1 MLSMFTST
9 GWLGSRAAA
18 TISWSPFCGL
28 LSGSSEM
35 TGPLQ
40 DLGSTIT
47 RYEGLKLEATVST
60 KHGDVLSK
68 KNQTLRRSLVMQV
81 YITKQSSK
89 KTSKILAYVLLIYYI
104 WTSNLL
110 CDSGTRG
117 DRRNFCLPGS
127 WLNLREDER
136 VILIRAYSRNVKIP
150 GPTEC
155 VTMPIKSISKSFVSY
170 SLRKSAL

>member
-1 MLSMFTST
+1 
-9 GWLGSRAAA
+9 
-18 TISWSPFCGL
+18 
-28 LSGSSEM
+28 M

-104 WTSNLL
+104 
-110 CDSGTRG
+110 
-117 DRRNFCLPGS
+117 
-127 WLNLREDER
+127 
-136 VILIRAYSRNVKIP
+136 
-150 GPTEC
+150 
-155 VTMPIKSISKSFVSY
+155 
-170 SLRKSAL
+170 